1 MNTTI
6 KLLLVSCALAI
17 SGGSGA
23 FAAAAA
29 DDGTIAA
36 AADDGTIAVAPT
48 TPSEGSNAAK
58 NRDGKRGQ
66 GMAEQRL
73 EQLDKTLQLTADQK
87 QQIKEIWAKEAA
99 AAKGGEGKDR
109 RAALMR
115 SRDEVRAVLTPAQQ
129 EKFDHMKP
137 EGRGP
142 GAKVRKA
149 K

>member
-1 MNTTI
+1 MNTKI
-6 KLLLVSCALAI
+6 KLLLVSCSLAL
-17 SGGSGA
+17 SGGVGLSV
-23 FAAAAA
+23 
-29 DDGTIAA
+29 AA

-48 TPSEGSNAAK
+48 TPSEGSAAGK

-66 GMAEQRL
+66 AMLEQRL
-73 EQLDKTLQLTADQK
+73 DQLDKTLQLTVEQK

-99 AAKGGEGKDR
+99 GAKGGEAKDR

-115 SRDEVRAVLTPAQQ
+115 THDEVRAVLTPAQQ
-129 EKFDHMKP
+129 DKFDKMKP

-142 GAKVRKA
+142 GAKGKKA

>member
-1 MNTTI
+1 MNTKI
-6 KLLLVSCALAI
+6 KLLLVSLSLAI

-23 FAAAAA
+23 FA
-29 DDGTIAA
+29 AA

-66 GMAEQRL
+66 GMLDQRL

-87 QQIKEIWAKEAA
+87 QQIKAIWAKEAT

-109 RAALMR
+109 RAAMMHAH
-115 SRDEVRAVLTPAQQ
+115 DEVRAVLTPAQQ

-142 GAKVRKA
+142 GAKGKKA

>member
-1 MNTTI
+1 MNLQT
-6 KLLLVSCALAI
+6 KLLLVSFALAI
-17 SGGSGA
+17 GGGSGT
-23 FAAAAA
+23 FA
-29 DDGTIAA
+29 AA

-48 TPSEGSNAAK
+48 TPSEGASAGK

-66 GMAEQRL
+66 AMAEQRL

-115 SRDEVRAVLTPAQQ
+115 SHDEVRAILTPAQQ

-142 GAKVRKA
+142 GAKGKKA